1 VDKIKTKEKKMK
13 KNLFSLS
20 LIAIF
25 ASCFIANGAMCVSG
39 KEKTNQQ
46 ELTKKNQK
54 MKSQTQSGGHR

>member
-1 VDKIKTKEKKMK
+1 MK

-25 ASCFIANGAMCVSG
+25 ASCFIANGAMCKSG
-39 KEKTNQQ
+39 KEKTSQQ
-46 ELTKKNQK
+46 ELTKKTQQ